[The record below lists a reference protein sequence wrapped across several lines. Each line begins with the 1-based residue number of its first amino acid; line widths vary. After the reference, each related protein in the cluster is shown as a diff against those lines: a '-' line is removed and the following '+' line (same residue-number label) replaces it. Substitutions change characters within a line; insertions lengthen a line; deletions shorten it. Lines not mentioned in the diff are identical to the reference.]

1 MERAVLVPCSDH
13 WVMAAAR
20 LDPELRERFPAS
32 VARPEVLEQFVDKG
46 RFAETLVDLSVAHP
60 WSRVV
65 EVPED
70 LDTIPEGGFEA
81 AFLKPRDS
89 VRFFGTFGVKAFSA
103 ANRSELKALLT
114 KVTAAGMGVIVQEYI
129 PGPASNHY
137 FVDGFTDRLGVV
149 RAFFARQRLRMYPPR
164 FGNST
169 FMRSVPLAEVDGA
182 LVQLERLLAET
193 DYRGIFSAEFKL
205 DLRDR
210 VFKLLEVNTRAWW
223 YVEFAARCGVDV
235 CSMSY
240 RDALDQDV
248 ENEDSYR
255 IGRTCVYP
263 YPDFFA
269 CRTLR
274 HAGQLTLGSW
284 ARSWVTAAQPV
295 FRWSDPWPA
304 VAASAGILAGK
315 AANKMRGPVGHTQ
328 ETGNDEDDLVGGK

>member
-1 MERAVLVPCSDH
+1 
-13 WVMAAAR
+13 
-20 LDPELRERFPAS
+20 
-32 VARPEVLEQFVDKG
+32 
-46 RFAETLVDLSVAHP
+46 
-60 WSRVV
+60 
-65 EVPED
+65 
-70 LDTIPEGGFEA
+70 
-81 AFLKPRDS
+81 
-89 VRFFGTFGVKAFSA
+89 
-103 ANRSELKALLT
+103 
-114 KVTAAGMGVIVQEYI
+114 
-129 PGPASNHY
+129 
-137 FVDGFTDRLGVV
+137 
-149 RAFFARQRLRMYPPR
+149 
-164 FGNST
+164 
-169 FMRSVPLAEVDGA
+169 
-182 LVQLERLLAET
+182 VQLERLLAET